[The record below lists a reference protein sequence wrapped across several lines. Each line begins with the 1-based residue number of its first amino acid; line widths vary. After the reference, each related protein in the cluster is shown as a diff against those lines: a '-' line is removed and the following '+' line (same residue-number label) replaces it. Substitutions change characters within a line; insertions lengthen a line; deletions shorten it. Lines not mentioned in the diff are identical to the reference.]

1 MQVFLDSLN
10 KSPSEMEKNL
20 TCMGYDLIW
29 IDGVF
34 QMPFEKLMGISLS
47 DAADNEKKQLNIA

>member
-1 MQVFLDSLN
+1 
-10 KSPSEMEKNL
+10 MEKNL

-47 DAADNEKKQLNIA
+47 DAADNEKKYLNIA